1 MPDFARLITL
11 VVEDHDFQRRYLNS
25 VLRVLNVGQ
34 VLEADGGS
42 AALELIAGHPVDVIF
57 LDLKMPGMDGV
68 EFIRHLGQTGFK
80 GSLVLASSLEAELVT
95 AVERVA
101 AAKGVSVL
109 GRLEKPLKPDRTAQ
123 LLERH
128 LERAAP
134 ARQRRTTSEEAPSS
148 QELHE
153 ALEQAQFVPWFQ
165 PKVRFVDQRLVGV
178 EALARWQRPGH
189 GLCGPGTFIT
199 AMEQDGRIDRLTE
212 IITEAA
218 LRQSRAWLEA
228 GLELCVSINL
238 SPLSLVSSEWFE
250 RLLGLVRDSGVSPRL
265 VTFEVTESALAG
277 DPTEAIANL
286 VRLRMNGFGLSV
298 DDYGTGYST
307 LQKLSEFP
315 FTELKIDRS
324 FVAGVHADQRL
335 QAIVDSSVQLAGRLQ
350 LTTTAEGVE
359 TVGEWSYLKSAGG
372 DLCQGF
378 LVGKPMPGDEIL
390 KWWPQRIAA
399 E

>member
-390 KWWPQRIAA
+390 KWRPQRIAA